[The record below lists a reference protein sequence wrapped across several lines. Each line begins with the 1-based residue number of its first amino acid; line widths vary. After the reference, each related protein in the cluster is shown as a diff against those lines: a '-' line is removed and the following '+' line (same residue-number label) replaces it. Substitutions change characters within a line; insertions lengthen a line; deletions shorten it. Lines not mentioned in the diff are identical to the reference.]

1 MGRGSKSAGDL
12 IKIIFADFMPALLQ
26 VSISVALAATVEPL
40 VGGIMLASG
49 LTSFLVTRTQLRSQD
64 GVRVGI
70 ARKKSH
76 LDGSMKELLRGEPIV
91 RTLNAVELEAS
102 RVRREATDLSK
113 IERRHHRTMGLFD
126 AGKMTIESIFGVGVV
141 LLGVYLVIRGSSAG
155 TVLTLYL
162 LYTQFA
168 APLREIHRMRDEANE
183 ATIHVRQAF
192 EILDDPIDPYFVRK
206 AISQNA
212 TNVQIELRD
221 VRVEYSGGIVAA
233 EGVTFKVLQGQFFGL
248 CGPAGS
254 GKTSIMKII
263 AGLLPRMEHDRW
275 MAARTQAGVPTAR
288 NGPPERIPTC
298 DWDAGVSEYAKEKTA
313 CSCGDF

>member
-1 MGRGSKSAGDL
+1 M
-12 IKIIFADFMPALLQ
+12 
-26 VSISVALAATVEPL
+26 
-40 VGGIMLASG
+40 
-49 LTSFLVTRTQLRSQD
+49 
-64 GVRVGI
+64 
-70 ARKKSH
+70 
-76 LDGSMKELLRGEPIV
+76 
-91 RTLNAVELEAS
+91 
-102 RVRREATDLSK
+102 
-113 IERRHHRTMGLFD
+113 
-126 AGKMTIESIFGVGVV
+126 
-141 LLGVYLVIRGSSAG
+141 IRGSSAG

-233 EGVTFKVLQGQFFGL
+233 EGVTFKVLPGQFFGL

-254 GKTSIMKII
+254 GKTSIMKSI

-275 MAARTQAGVPTAR
+275 MAARKQAGVPTAR

-313 CSCGDF
+313 CSYGDF

>member
-1 MGRGSKSAGDL
+1 MPRWAGDRNPL
-12 IKIIFADFMPALLQ
+12 VTLSRSSVRTSCRRYYQ
-26 VSISVALAATVEPL
+26 VSISVALAATV
-40 VGGIMLASG
+40 V
-49 LTSFLVTRTQLRSQD
+49 
-64 GVRVGI
+64 
-70 ARKKSH
+70 
-76 LDGSMKELLRGEPIV
+76 
-91 RTLNAVELEAS
+91 
-102 RVRREATDLSK
+102 
-113 IERRHHRTMGLFD
+113 
-126 AGKMTIESIFGVGVV
+126 
-141 LLGVYLVIRGSSAG
+141 
-155 TVLTLYL
+155 
-162 LYTQFA
+162 TQFA

-254 GKTSIMKII
+254 GKTSIMKSI

-275 MAARTQAGVPTAR
+275 MAASKQAGVPTAR

-298 DWDAGVSEYAKEKTA
+298 DWDAGISEREKETNRMFVR
-313 CSCGDF
+313 GVF